1 MVAHGI
7 NLDNKHIT
15 QTRGVAL
22 ELDIFVYLMTNIPE
36 LNALDKR
43 EDVHFLFVHQSLL

>member
-22 ELDIFVYLMTNIPE
+22 ELDVFVYLMANILE
-36 LNALDKR
+36 LNVLDKR
-43 EDVHFLFVHQSLL
+43 EGVYFLIVHQSLL